1 MWEAWSPQHSL
12 QWSAG
17 RTPDLFLA
25 ASIMRRKSGILHV
38 QWNRDSGKAGIEA
51 GSQARADY

>member
-1 MWEAWSPQHSL
+1 MVAAAQLAMECGQNAGSL
-12 QWSAG
+12 S
-17 RTPDLFLA
+17 A